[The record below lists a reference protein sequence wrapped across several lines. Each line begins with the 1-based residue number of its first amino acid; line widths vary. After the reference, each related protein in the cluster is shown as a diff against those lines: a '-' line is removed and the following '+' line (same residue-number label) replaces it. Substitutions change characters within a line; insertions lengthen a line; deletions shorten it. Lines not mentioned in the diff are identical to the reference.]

1 MSKIVSIVGSTGSI
15 GTQTLDVIARNG
27 MRVAALAAGA
37 NDELVERQAR
47 RFRPSF
53 VALHD
58 EKAARVLKDRLAD
71 TNIRVLGGTDG
82 ICEVAAADEAEIT
95 VNAAVGI
102 AGLRPS
108 LAALQAGKTLA
119 LANKESL
126 VCAGQQV
133 MKLAKEKGLAILPVD
148 SEHSAVF
155 QALLAGRMREV
166 SRIIITASG
175 GPFFGMTLEQQKGMT
190 PRDALRHPSWSMGAK
205 ITVDSATMMN
215 KGFEMIEAM
224 WLFGVPPHRIEAI
237 VHRESIVHSLVEFC
251 DGAVIAQMS
260 PPDMRLPIQ
269 YALGYPDR
277 LPQHGKLFDFT
288 SPMQLDFLPVD
299 RANFPSLDLC
309 EQVMQC
315 GGNAGAVVNGANEAA
330 VALFLNEK
338 IGFTQIH
345 DLVREAYECVPH
357 ITQPS
362 LKDIFE
368 SDEAARRVVC
378 ERAFQ

>member
-47 RFRPSF
+47 RFRPSH

-58 EKAARVLKDRLAD
+58 EKAARALKDRLAD
-71 TNIRVLGGTDG
+71 TSIRVLGGTDG

-155 QALLAGRMREV
+155 QALLAGQMREV

-205 ITVDSATMMN
+205 ITIDSATMMN

-224 WLFGVPPHRIEAI
+224 WLFGVPPHCIEAV
-237 VHRESIVHSLVEFC
+237 VHRGSIVHSLVEFC

-269 YALGYPDR
+269 YALGYPER

-288 SPMQLDFLPVD
+288 SPLQLDFLPVD

-309 EQVMQC
+309 EQVMQR

-330 VALFLNEK
+330 VALFLHEK
-338 IGFTQIH
+338 IVFTQIH
-345 DLVREAYECVPH
+345 DFVREAYERVPH
-357 ITQPS
+357 IAQPS
-362 LKDIFE
+362 LQDIFD

-378 ERAFQ
+378 ERVFQ

>member
-1 MSKIVSIVGSTGSI
+1 MSKTVSIVGSTGSI
-15 GTQTLDVIARNG
+15 GTQTLDVIERNG
-27 MRVAALAAGA
+27 MRVAALAAST
-37 NDELVERQAR
+37 NDELVEHQAR

-58 EKAARVLKDRLAD
+58 EKAARALKERLAD
-71 TNIRVLGGTDG
+71 TDIRVLGGIDG
-82 ICEVAAADEAEIT
+82 VCEVAAADEADIT

-133 MKLAKEKGLAILPVD
+133 MDLANQNGLAIVPVD

-155 QALLAGRMREV
+155 QALLAGRKCEV

-205 ITVDSATMMN
+205 ITIDSATMMN

-224 WLFGVPPHRIEAI
+224 WLFGVPPDCIEAV
-237 VHRESIVHSLVEFC
+237 VHRGSIVHSLVEFC

-260 PPDMRLPIQ
+260 PPDMHLPIQ
-269 YALGYPDR
+269 YALGYPER
-277 LPQHGKLFDFT
+277 LPQHGKLLDFT
-288 SPMQLDFLPVD
+288 SPLQLTFMPID
-299 RANFPSLDLC
+299 RVHFPSLDLC
-309 EQVMQC
+309 EQVMRR

-330 VALFLNEK
+330 VALFLQEK
-338 IGFTQIH
+338 IGFTQIY
-345 DLVREAYECVPH
+345 DLVREAYERVPH
-357 ITQPS
+357 VAQPS
-362 LKDIFE
+362 LQDIFD
-368 SDEAARRVVC
+368 SDEAARRIVC
-378 ERAFQ
+378 ERAF

>member
-133 MKLAKEKGLAILPVD
+133 MELAKEKGLAILPVD

-251 DGAVIAQMS
+251 DGAAIAQMS

-269 YALGYPDR
+269 YALGYPER

-345 DLVREAYECVPH
+345 DLVRGAYECVPY
-357 ITQPS
+357 IAQPS
-362 LKDIFE
+362 LQDIFE